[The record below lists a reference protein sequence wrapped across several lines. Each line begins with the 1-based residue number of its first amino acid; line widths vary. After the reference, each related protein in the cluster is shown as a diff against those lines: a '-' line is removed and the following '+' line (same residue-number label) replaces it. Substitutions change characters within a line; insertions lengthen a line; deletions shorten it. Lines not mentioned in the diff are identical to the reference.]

1 MRSEP
6 LRILGIDPGSRIV
19 GWGAIIWEGTRRI
32 TLAEFGAIRV
42 LPGLECGAR
51 LSEIRAR
58 IKEIIERIAP
68 DVVAIEKV
76 FYGRNFQ
83 SALTIGEA
91 RGVCV
96 LAATEAGVPLFSYS
110 AAEIKSAVTGNGR
123 AHKSQVAAM
132 VARILELPRPPTPA
146 DAGDALACALCHSNR
161 LAFPARR

>member
-1 MRSEP
+1 MQLER
-6 LRILGIDPGSRIV
+6 LKILGIDPGSRIV
-19 GWGAIIWEGTRRI
+19 GWGAIAWEGPRRI

-42 LPGLECGAR
+42 PRGLECGAR
-51 LSEIRAR
+51 LSEIRTR

-96 LAATEAGVPLFSYS
+96 LAATEAGLPLFSYS

-132 VARILELPRPPTPA
+132 VARILTLPRPPTPA